1 MRRLLFGNFLLEK
14 KESFLRL
21 FRRLIFEGK
30 EEECKLFVNIA
41 QRRGRP
47 AANAERVKKIV

>member
-14 KESFLRL
+14 KESFLLL
-21 FRRLIFEGK
+21 FRLIFEGK

-47 AANAERVKKIV
+47 ATNAERVKKIV